1 LKVESNNPPFGA
13 VDLDHTMTKRD
24 DMDVAKEILAVNPY
38 QRIIFFIFCLYH
50 GNSWKYGKAVEASCR
65 LMQKP
70 FEPNV
75 LVDTKTKRFTKA
87 WRDYANIKQIKDL
100 NPTHEQ
106 LREYLP
112 KM

>member
-1 LKVESNNPPFGA
+1 
-13 VDLDHTMTKRD
+13 MTKRD

-50 GNSWKYGKAVEASCR
+50 GISWKYGKAVEASCR